1 MTFYKHRH
9 NQKLINVRTDGL
21 FSFTFVKQTTPQERN
36 IFLGPIR
43 IGQALTNITKYRQ
56 EIASIVLLR
65 LYFFIKKIQKKATHN
80 IIYPVLVNL
89 SRTVWGCFVLGFL
102 LWCHY
107 IKIESIFLPRWCQRR
122 TVLLGN
128 NESLMVVVFPT
139 ADSHTRRD
147 DLYSYIFKSLKCI
160 SRFQNIIFNLIV
172 LVNTTLYCLRI
183 VLNVQIR
190 PLGFHLRECLGIKFT
205 VNDLQIKSKKSRH

>member
-1 MTFYKHRH
+1 MFSKKWHF
-9 NQKLINVRTDGL
+9 INIDIIRSLFNARTDGL

-36 IFLGPIR
+36 IFRGPIR

-56 EIASIVLLR
+56 EIASIVPLR
-65 LYFFIKKIQKKATHN
+65 LYFFIKKTQKKATHN

-122 TVLLGN
+122 AVLLRN
-128 NESLMVVVFPT
+128 NESLMVAVFPT

-147 DLYSYIFKSLKCI
+147 DWYSYVFKSLKCI
-160 SRFQNIIFNLIV
+160 SRF
-172 LVNTTLYCLRI
+172 
-183 VLNVQIR
+183 
-190 PLGFHLRECLGIKFT
+190 
-205 VNDLQIKSKKSRH
+205 